1 MMRGLTT
8 YRFVLLST
16 FLLLGLSAC
25 DSAKPPVDW
34 SKNYRTNKKSP
45 FGLYILAQEI
55 EDMNNGFNQVEK
67 VNKKVRDYINE
78 NAYELEYAMSDFKNN
93 TFFYV
98 DDQANLYSSTIAMIL
113 DDFVAYGHQSFISVN
128 NMPDDW
134 LQGIDVAMEHL
145 TVGSS
150 LAKYSLVSSHKKY
163 NMDLVVHE
171 EYFVLPDEDWIVP
184 LGYIELPGE
193 EAKKYCNF
201 FAYRYGDGLVFVHA
215 TPEMFSNYSFL
226 NMQNAE
232 YVAGVLSQLHS
243 NKILWFNNYKRD
255 KSEEEYSLLS
265 YVMSQPALKA
275 AWYMLWLIAL
285 LFVLMKAKR
294 VQRIIPLIQA
304 KRNYSVDYTKR
315 MSQFHLLEKNYH
327 GLIETQIL
335 LILDKLRNEHRI
347 DTSQI
352 DDSFAEKMHNAT
364 NCNIYAAQEFVR
376 YLKKQKSRTV
386 AFDFDFEELKK
397 IVNKLNLK

>member
-1 MMRGLTT
+1 MMRGLST

-16 FLLLGLSAC
+16 VLLLGLSAC
-25 DSAKPPVDW
+25 EPVKPPVDW

-45 FGLYILAQEI
+45 YGLYILAQEI

-113 DDFVAYGHQSFISVN
+113 DDFVAFGHQSFISVN

-134 LQGIDVAMEHL
+134 LQGIDVAMKHL

-226 NMQNAE
+226 NMQNAA
-232 YVAGVLSQLHS
+232 YVAGVLSHLHS

-255 KSEEEYSLLS
+255 KSEENYSLLS
-265 YVMSQPALKA
+265 Y
-275 AWYMLWLIAL
+275 
-285 LFVLMKAKR
+285 KR